1 MEDLSYILS
10 RVILYINHLYI
21 ISSLFMRIH
30 VRFFASHKERIGCS
44 NLLLELNEGSK
55 IINLIDK
62 INQANP
68 GFSKKPESLVAAVN
82 QEYQDLNFVLRDND
96 EVAFIPP
103 VSGGM
108 INDQNFKYS
117 CRNHV

>member
-62 INQANP
+62 ETMSNQVIITAD
-68 GFSKKPESLVAAVN
+68 KI
-82 QEYQDLNFVLRDND
+82 YQKMLLKMYALTLM
-96 EVAFIPP
+96 EL
-103 VSGGM
+103 
-108 INDQNFKYS
+108 
-117 CRNHV
+117 

>member
-1 MEDLSYILS
+1 MFWAPSAAM
-10 RVILYINHLYI
+10 RVTLLPP
-21 ISSLFMRIH
+21 SLLPCSAKPN
-30 VRFFASHKERIGCS
+30 FF
-44 NLLLELNEGSK
+44 
-55 IINLIDK
+55 
-62 INQANP
+62 NP

-117 CRNHV
+117 CISHV